1 MKIVIINALILFLAA
16 TLTAMVGYGTAP
28 DATLDNLDPSL
39 IIIAPNGGENL
50 YGGENTSLTWTA
62 TDWRIPLAAVQIWF
76 SSTGGD
82 SYQLVVGGADNTG
95 SYSWQIPELET
106 NEALIKIRVTD
117 SVGNY
122 SEQVSASVFSI
133 SHTPPAAP
141 QFVAAQILDQTDLL
155 ISWQAV
161 TSTVISTPM
170 TPDGYLV
177 FQSPDP
183 SSEDQ
188 YLLLANV
195 TQGCSYTHY
204 GVVQSSPRG
213 FYRVLAYKDFD
224 GRVGSV
230 LGDWE
235 ARLRPRITLA
245 DLLGLMDGPEG
256 AAR

>member
-170 TPDGYLV
+170 TPDGFLSNNAGGILGGMASGQEIV
-177 FQSPDP
+177 LRAAVKPIP
-183 SSEDQ
+183 SIALPQ
-188 YLLLANV
+188 QTVNRTGQAARI
-195 TQGCSYTHY
+195 TIG
-204 GVVQSSPRG
+204 
-213 FYRVLAYKDFD
+213 
-224 GRVGSV
+224 GRH
-230 LGDWE
+230 DIC
-235 ARLRPRITLA
+235 AIPRIVPVLKAMTLLTLA
-245 DLLGLMDGPEG
+245 DFVLLQRRVG
-256 AAR
+256 R